1 MIKVYG
7 SHMCRESRQLQENLD
22 ANDISYQFIDIN
34 ENLRNLKRFLR
45 MRDTLDIFDNCR
57 ESGDIGVPL
66 LIPDDGEPT
75 LKWQRWLQEQGYQ
88 VDGEAQQCCLLGD
101 NE

>member
-7 SHMCRESRQLQENLD
+7 SRMCRESCQLQEYLD
-22 ANDISYQFIDIN
+22 ACEIRYQFIDIN
-34 ENLRNLKRFLR
+34 DNLRNLKRFLR
-45 MRDTLDIFDNCR
+45 MRDTLDIFENCR
-57 ESGDIGVPL
+57 SIGDIGVPL

-75 LKWQRWLQEQGYQ
+75 LKWQRWLQNQGYQ
-88 VDGEAQQCCLLGD
+88 VDGEDRQCCLLGD

>member
-22 ANDISYQFIDIN
+22 ANDIRYQFIDIN

-45 MRDTLDIFDNCR
+45 
-57 ESGDIGVPL
+57 IGHL
-66 LIPDDGEPT
+66 
-75 LKWQRWLQEQGYQ
+75 
-88 VDGEAQQCCLLGD
+88 
-101 NE
+101 

>member
-22 ANDISYQFIDIN
+22 ANDIRYQFIDIN

-45 MRDTLDIFDNCR
+45 MRDTLEIFENCR
-57 ESGDIGVPL
+57 NIGDIGVPL
-66 LIPDDGEPT
+66 LIPDNGEPT
-75 LKWQRWLQEQGYQ
+75 LKWQQWLEEQGYALA
-88 VDGEAQQCCLLGD
+88 GEENRCCLLEEGD
-101 NE
+101 

>member
-22 ANDISYQFIDIN
+22 ANDIRYQFIDIN

-45 MRDTLDIFDNCR
+45 MRDNL
-57 ESGDIGVPL
+57 V
-66 LIPDDGEPT
+66 PDDGEPT
-75 LKWQRWLQEQGYQ
+75 LNWQQWLQDQGYR
-88 VDGEAQQCCLLGD
+88 VDGEAQQCCLLGEND
-101 NE
+101 